1 MNFTYRD
8 IILTILIFF
17 FVYVVVWINNLLIQK
32 KGYVN
37 LIIPI
42 ILTILFITIYMLF
55 KNSINTG
62 AIWLF
67 TVKQEVFTDI
77 VDF

>member
-8 IILTILIFF
+8 IILTILIFL
-17 FVYVVVWINNLLIQK
+17 FVYVVVWINNLIFQK

-42 ILTILFITIYMLF
+42 IMTILVMTIYMLF
-55 KNSINTG
+55 KNSINSA

-67 TVKQEVFTDI
+67 TVKQEVYTDV